1 MFKKFVIPGLVLL
14 LAGAAVL
21 GWVLV
26 EKNKEQKQALYLK
39 SKYGSEPDG
48 YLKQYTE
55 WLQLPPEQRT
65 YLPWGLDQN
74 GQPKSEE
81 QLRQEQQERLKADLD
96 KLAAGNKD
104 TYPFADVLYGA
115 DWQEEL
121 RKYEKQRAKRE
132 NIYIG
137 SILGMFTG
145 GGILTCGLLI
155 WIGRILFNTSSTFRK
170 VVAWFYENE
179 STEKDQKPAQAN
191 PQAELAFNNP
201 YRGYLRP
208 ESKSGFGTGV
218 VMKPDFKA
226 EKLTQSREEAK
237 IKPQVKVKDN
247 AQTKAGAETKTKA
260 EAKKSVRVSSKAAKD
275 QTGQKEKEQSK
286 PRKLSQVLPN
296 SGFQSSKANSANKTV
311 QAKSKTDLK
320 SKTGGNS
327 STKNIGKKAASPSDK
342 ESAELVKSLESAAE
356 NMKASRKV
364 GDSLKS
370 KTENLEKQMAE
381 LRQKAKGVN
390 QPGLEHSK
398 PINNT
403 LNELTEQ
410 VSAIREY
417 AASQQDRLKKLQD
430 GYDWNIMRTFCLRF
444 IRCIDNLDRRIS
456 ELADKNVEVLDLEE
470 VRDELLFALESSG
483 VEPYEPKVNSDYH
496 GQEKYAEAVKEKES
510 CDDPK
515 RSGKIAKVIRPA
527 YQYFIDDEN
536 AKIVRPAQ
544 VKLFG

>member
-1 MFKKFVIPGLVLL
+1 MFKKFFIPGLVLL
-14 LAGAAVL
+14 LAGAALL
-21 GWVLV
+21 GWILF
-26 EKNKEQKQALYLK
+26 EKQKEQKQAAYYK

-55 WLQLPPEQRT
+55 WLQLPPGQRT

-115 DWQEEL
+115 NWREEL
-121 RKYEKQRAKRE
+121 RKYEKQKAKRE

-145 GGILTCGLLI
+145 GGILTCGLLL
-155 WIGRILFNTSSTFRK
+155 WIGRILFNTSSTVRK
-170 VVAWFYENE
+170 FVAMFYKSK
-179 STEKDQKPAQAN
+179 STETDKKPDQAN
-191 PQAELAFNNP
+191 NQPDLAFKSP

-208 ESKSGFGTGV
+208 VSKPGFGGAV
-218 VMKPDFKA
+218 NKHDFKA
-226 EKLTQSREEAK
+226 EKPTQAGEEAK
-237 IKPQVKVKDN
+237 AKTQVKVKDD
-247 AQTKAGAETKTKA
+247 AKAKAGAERETKA
-260 EAKKSVRVSSKAAKD
+260 QEKESTRVQSKAKD
-275 QTGQKEKEQSK
+275 QTGQKDKEQGK
-286 PRKLSQVLPN
+286 TGKLAQVLDN
-296 SGFQSSKANSANKTV
+296 SGLRNSKANSVNKTV
-311 QAKSKTDLK
+311 QAQSKTHLK
-320 SKTGGNS
+320 SRTGS
-327 STKNIGKKAASPSDK
+327 KSLFKNTGKKAAPLSDK
-342 ESAELVKSLESAAE
+342 KSAELVKSMEKAAE

-364 GDSLKS
+364 GDLLKS
-370 KTENLEKQMAE
+370 KTDNLEKQMAE
-381 LRQKAKGVN
+381 LRQKAKDGN
-390 QPGLEHSK
+390 QPSPEHSK
-398 PINNT
+398 PINST

-417 AASQQDRLKKLQD
+417 AASQQDRLEKLQD

-444 IRCIDNLDRRIS
+444 IRCIDNLDKRIS
-456 ELADKNVEVLDLEE
+456 EMTEQGDDIIELKE

-483 VEPYEPKVNSDYH
+483 VEPYEPKINSDYH

-544 VKLFG
+544 VKLYG